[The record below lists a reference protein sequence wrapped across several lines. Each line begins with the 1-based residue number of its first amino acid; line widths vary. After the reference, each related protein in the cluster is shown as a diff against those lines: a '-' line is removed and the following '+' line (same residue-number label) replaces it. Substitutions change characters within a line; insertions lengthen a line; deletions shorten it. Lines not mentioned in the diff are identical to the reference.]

1 MESQRQS
8 ETEIYRD
15 REIETEREIDTE
27 IETERLRGRTEL
39 ETDRETKKY
48 RHGGLGLE

>member
-39 ETDRETKKY
+39 ETDSQT
-48 RHGGLGLE
+48 